1 MRYKNTLNKKIKKA
15 KELELGTAR
24 IEQDEEDVRNIIT
37 YIDAWLPELWE
48 KGHRI
53 TNFDTGET
61 AIDDMKDDITDLKD
75 TGEIARNE
83 FVGKF
88 TQDNTK
94 LNYYNPIK
102 RQPLKLFEKKTTKKK
117 HLIPE
122 NEGQSFTDIFAMYV
136 EPCAIV
142 NKGEKNRNNNKD
154 LFLNPLQN
162 ISSIPKTRK
171 VPPANIST
179 SIVDPMLAIRMISVA
194 GLNRAHLSLGR

>member
-1 MRYKNTLNKKIKKA
+1 MHHHIVALQEHLNKKIKKKA
-15 KELELGTAR
+15 KERDFELGTAR

-102 RQPLKLFEKKTTKKK
+102 RQP
-117 HLIPE
+117 
-122 NEGQSFTDIFAMYV
+122 
-136 EPCAIV
+136 
-142 NKGEKNRNNNKD
+142 
-154 LFLNPLQN
+154 
-162 ISSIPKTRK
+162 
-171 VPPANIST
+171 
-179 SIVDPMLAIRMISVA
+179 
-194 GLNRAHLSLGR
+194 

>member
-1 MRYKNTLNKKIKKA
+1 MHHHIVALQEHLNRKIKKKA
-15 KELELGTAR
+15 KERDFELGTAR

-37 YIDAWLPELWE
+37 YIDAWLSELWE

-102 RQPLKLFEKKTTKKK
+102 
-117 HLIPE
+117 
-122 NEGQSFTDIFAMYV
+122 
-136 EPCAIV
+136 
-142 NKGEKNRNNNKD
+142 
-154 LFLNPLQN
+154 
-162 ISSIPKTRK
+162 
-171 VPPANIST
+171 
-179 SIVDPMLAIRMISVA
+179 
-194 GLNRAHLSLGR
+194 